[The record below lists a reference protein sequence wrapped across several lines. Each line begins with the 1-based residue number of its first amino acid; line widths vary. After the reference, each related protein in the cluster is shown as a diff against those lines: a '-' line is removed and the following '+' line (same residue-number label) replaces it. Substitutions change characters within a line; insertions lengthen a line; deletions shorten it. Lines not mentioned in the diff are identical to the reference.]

1 MALFVSGLAIAPT
14 MITTMALIE
23 AHVPHAKLTEGM
35 TWISTGLA
43 VGIAVGSSVTGWVV
57 DTAGAQTG
65 YVVSVSAGVAAAAVA
80 FAGYRRL
87 TRPAQGRC
95 QQSMGTATAG
105 QSSKERTAWHNWAGN
120 ITATPART
128 VTPASVG
135 ELQETVRR
143 AAEDGLRVK
152 AVGTG
157 HSFTAAAATDGVLV
171 RPQALAGIRSIDRA
185 AGTVTVAAGTVLKDL
200 NQALAAAGLSLTNM
214 GDIMEQTVSG
224 ATSTGTHGT
233 GRDSASI
240 AAQIRGLELVTAD
253 GRLLTCSEKENPEVF
268 AAARLGI
275 GALGIVTAITFA
287 VEPIFFLT
295 AREEPMGFD
304 RVTAEFE
311 EHFAENEHFEFYWFP
326 HTGNCNT
333 KRNNRSQGPA
343 APPGPVSA
351 WIEDELLSN
360 GLFQAVNSLGRA
372 VPATIPSIA
381 RVASR
386 ALSART
392 YTDIPYK
399 VFTSPAG
406 CASWRWSTPSR
417 AGRSSRRCG
426 SCGRWSTARGCGSAS
441 PWRCGRPR
449 RTTSRCRRPPGATRR
464 TSRCTCTRTPRT
476 APTSPRPRPSSP
488 RTAAVRTGARCT
500 RGTPGTSRRP
510 TRVSASSSRCATA
523 WTPTGSSATTTCG
536 ASWGTESVRCQGTF
550 CRAAGCEAFG
560 PVVGAGGVGGG
571 DALGVSFDGEAPGV
585 GSVEAS
591 GFPEP
596 EGLGPGLGLRPPDED
611 EGLGDVPG
619 PGVRPPLSSPFFSS
633 APGSWWG
640 GVGRSWP
647 TLRVPPEKSV
657 PPPSL
662 TEVPAMAS

>member
-1 MALFVSGLAIAPT
+1 
-14 MITTMALIE
+14 
-23 AHVPHAKLTEGM
+23 
-35 TWISTGLA
+35 
-43 VGIAVGSSVTGWVV
+43 
-57 DTAGAQTG
+57 
-65 YVVSVSAGVAAAAVA
+65 
-80 FAGYRRL
+80 
-87 TRPAQGRC
+87 
-95 QQSMGTATAG
+95 MGTATAG
-105 QSSKERTAWHNWAGN
+105 QSSTERTAWHNWAGN
-120 ITATPART
+120 VTATPARV

-135 ELQETVRR
+135 ELQEAVRR

-185 AGTVTVAAGTVLKDL
+185 AGTVTAAAGTVLKDL
-200 NQALAAAGLSLTNM
+200 NQALAREGLSLTNM

-275 GALGIVTAITFA
+275 GALGVVTAITFA

-295 AREEPMGFD
+295 AREEPMTFD

-343 APPGPVSA
+343 APPGRVSA

-399 VFTSPAG
+399 VFTSPRRVRFVEMEYALPRERVVE
-406 CASWRWSTPSR
+406 ALRELRSTVD
-417 AGRSSRRCG
+417 RSGLRISF
-426 SCGRWSTARGCGSAS
+426 
-441 PWRCGRPR
+441 PVEV
-449 RTTSRCRRPPGATRR
+449 
-464 TSRCTCTRTPRT
+464 RT
-476 APTSPRPRPSSP
+476 APADDITLSTASGRETAYIAVHMYKSTPYQAYF
-488 RTAAVRTGARCT
+488 TAAERIFTAHGGRPHWGKVHT
-500 RGTPGTSRRP
+500 RDAGYLAEVYPRFGEFTALRDRLDPDRVFGNDYLRR
-510 TRVSASSSRCATA
+510 V
-523 WTPTGSSATTTCG
+523 
-536 ASWGTESVRCQGTF
+536 
-550 CRAAGCEAFG
+550 
-560 PVVGAGGVGGG
+560 
-571 DALGVSFDGEAPGV
+571 
-585 GSVEAS
+585 
-591 GFPEP
+591 
-596 EGLGPGLGLRPPDED
+596 
-611 EGLGDVPG
+611 LGD
-619 PGVRPPLSSPFFSS
+619 
-633 APGSWWG
+633 
-640 GVGRSWP
+640 
-647 TLRVPPEKSV
+647 
-657 PPPSL
+657 
-662 TEVPAMAS
+662 